1 MTVFERTKDL
11 AKIRKL
17 SLREVNDKA
26 HLGTNTIYN
35 WKTKKPGS
43 QALSAVAKVLHT
55 TTDYLNGLTDNPS
68 VSIDKAEKTTVDI
81 EKDPVV
87 LSYGGKPISK
97 EDMEII
103 KAIIKRHNWQKKE

>member
-1 MTVFERTKDL
+1 MSTFDNIKKVAKLRGLSLQDL
-11 AKIRKL
+11 AKKAGL
-17 SLREVNDKA
+17 SSNMIYQYKNA
-26 HLGTNTIYN
+26 TNPTA
-35 WKTKKPGS
+35 KTLNKI
-43 QALSAVAKVLHT
+43 ANVLHVNPNDLLEID
-55 TTDYLNGLTDNPS
+55 TDDNASTETIP
-68 VSIDKAEKTTVDI
+68 TTVDI

>member
-1 MTVFERTKDL
+1 MSTFERIKIL
-11 AKIRKL
+11 AKKYDM
-17 SLREVNDKA
+17 SLIEVNDKA
-26 HLGTNTIYN
+26 HLGTRTIYH
-35 WKTKKPGS
+35 WKNKQPSSDK
-43 QALSAVAKVLHT
+43 LSAVAKVLHT

-68 VSIDKAEKTTVDI
+68 VSIDKTEKTTVDI